1 MRLTSP
7 TPAQERLWNV
17 LDEMTA
23 KNKQPPT
30 IRAIMSKLGM
40 RSTSLVQYRLI
51 RGIAAG
57 RVARF
62 GNQYVPHWWGKMI
75 EENMEKYYGNKHSN

>member
-1 MRLTSP
+1 MKTTTP
-7 TPAQERLWNV
+7 TQAQVRLWDV

-23 KNKQPPT
+23 KAKRPPT
-30 IRAIMSKLGM
+30 IREIMFRLQM

-51 RGIAAG
+51 RGIPAG

-62 GNQYVPHWWGKMI
+62 GNQYVPSWWGRMI